1 MVKDY
6 KNDMSKF
13 KDDNSGF
20 SLIEVIIAVIIVAIL
35 VVPLMRG
42 FVVTQKLS
50 KRAGELEEY
59 ETLSQTIF
67 EGSWN
72 FTIEDIALMFNE
84 DAPSPFIIPSSQY
97 SKFRPL
103 GNYYAE
109 DGSFIGSD
117 NNIYEFAINDLMVSS
132 GSDKKYDVI
141 VKYDASHYMGDGSSS
156 AARDLSAYN
165 YNAFEYS
172 TAAVYDENFDYM
184 FLMNEE
190 DDEDAYEAI
199 RVLLDDSTISDE
211 ELKKNVRRE
220 ITITIDDNSSSGS
233 STVTA
238 NIKYYYPGDAT
249 QPSSVLTYAGGTYRQ
264 NAKNPEVPY
273 PRNVFICYYPDY
285 YSDYSARNLLDYIVV
300 DNETSQKLSLVVAMQ
315 EKNDQDGSAMTAVGA
330 DNYWMH
336 LIVNDP
342 NCKSPSE
349 SSPNVTLRTN
359 LGYNIVK
366 LSQRS
371 AGTSRDSCKDTN
383 QAFLEYYYNSG
394 SMNLNCWLGDMNLM
408 EVLPLDG
415 GQAIGNVVYDTT
427 VEFYEDGEYEK
438 FTENYSRSVTPVV
451 VMTSDEEEN

>member
-97 SKFRPL
+97 SKIKPL

-141 VKYDASHYMGDGSSS
+141 VKYDASHYMGDESSS
-156 AARDLSAYN
+156 AARAAELS
-165 YNAFEYS
+165 
-172 TAAVYDENFDYM
+172 
-184 FLMNEE
+184 
-190 DDEDAYEAI
+190 
-199 RVLLDDSTISDE
+199 
-211 ELKKNVRRE
+211 
-220 ITITIDDNSSSGS
+220 
-233 STVTA
+233 
-238 NIKYYYPGDAT
+238 
-249 QPSSVLTYAGGTYRQ
+249 
-264 NAKNPEVPY
+264 
-273 PRNVFICYYPDY
+273 
-285 YSDYSARNLLDYIVV
+285 
-300 DNETSQKLSLVVAMQ
+300 TS
-315 EKNDQDGSAMTAVGA
+315 
-330 DNYWMH
+330 
-336 LIVNDP
+336 LI
-342 NCKSPSE
+342 
-349 SSPNVTLRTN
+349 
-359 LGYNIVK
+359 
-366 LSQRS
+366 
-371 AGTSRDSCKDTN
+371 
-383 QAFLEYYYNSG
+383 
-394 SMNLNCWLGDMNLM
+394 
-408 EVLPLDG
+408 
-415 GQAIGNVVYDTT
+415 
-427 VEFYEDGEYEK
+427 
-438 FTENYSRSVTPVV
+438 
-451 VMTSDEEEN
+451 